1 MKKIKTKGQP
11 INIDVKTSEKTSG
24 KTGSV
29 CVTGS
34 DGKKYQ
40 YKPPIAN
47 NSMKRR
53 VKADWTDTENF
64 GEVLAARIAKV
75 FDIELNTPRV
85 PTVSFVTG
93 TNSPHLA
100 IASEYLTG
108 NTVKSLDDY
117 LGRPPEKSHIKLVS
131 GVGDEDK
138 GHHNIDDVKYQPLK
152 KELAHAV
159 AVSTLLGDHDVNPGN
174 MMVIKE
180 NQNGP
185 IRLGRID
192 FGHAFND
199 LMRSPTWGG
208 EKVHN
213 NNVIDFFNRATV
225 DGFNAKIRKSKL
237 WRDYP
242 GLIPSREMVEAL
254 KELVNK
260 IGAETSI
267 ITAIDDVKKEIT
279 DLFKENEHINQKHVI
294 RSFKRIADHVLSDEK
309 ISRDPGESDID
320 FYFKK
325 IRVYA
330 TNNLKK
336 MGYAA
341 EVMLL
346 QVDMQDAIKKGEKLD
361 SLKTRYESLIVNG
374 NDPDIGPFA
383 WIKEAEKIP
392 PFKGNFDEFVEHR
405 KKADACDSLV
415 SEIDKLLGDNTV
427 IKSEREVRFA
437 RDLKAIAI
445 NPKKSP
451 EEKYSL
457 LSDKVTQFKNNS
469 ETISN
474 FFSKLIALFYSLFT
488 FKSIS
493 EPGPSVSPQIS
504 KGNTDNLVQEQKPE
518 ELTTILNKFR
528 AYKLDYE
535 NEVIVSCHNRRVSA
549 CQGARTNPSRA
560 RKQAEFLKKTQN
572 I

>member
-1 MKKIKTKGQP
+1 MQEIKTKGQSVTV
-11 INIDVKTSEKTSG
+11 DKKTSEKTSG

-29 CVTGS
+29 CVTGY

-47 NSMKRR
+47 NSLKRR

-75 FDIELNTPRV
+75 FDLQPNTPRV
-85 PTVSFVTG
+85 PTVSFVTDDE
-93 TNSPHLA
+93 SPHLA

-108 NTVKSLDDY
+108 ETVKPLDDY
-117 LGRPPEKSHIKLVS
+117 LERPPEKSHIKLVS
-131 GVGDEDK
+131 GVGNKEK
-138 GHHNIDDVKYQPLK
+138 GHHNIDGDCEEHKPLK
-152 KELAHAV
+152 KELARAV
-159 AVSTLLGDHDVNPGN
+159 ALSTLLGDHDVNPGN
-174 MMVIKE
+174 MMVIQE
-180 NQNGP
+180 IQGGP
-185 IRLGRID
+185 IRIARID

-225 DGFNAKIRKSKL
+225 DGLSAKIRKSKL

-254 KELVNK
+254 SELVNK
-260 IGAETSI
+260 EEAEKSI
-267 ITAIDDVKKEIT
+267 ITAIEEVRQEMT
-279 DLFKENEHINQKHVI
+279 ALFKENPQINQKHVI

-309 ISRDPGESDID
+309 IPRNSGESEID
-320 FYFKK
+320 FYFRK
-325 IRVYA
+325 IAVYE

-336 MGYAA
+336 MEYAA
-341 EVMLL
+341 NVMLL
-346 QVDMQDAIKKGEKLD
+346 QVDIQDAVKKGEKLD
-361 SLKTRYESLIVNG
+361 SLKTRCEELSAEG
-374 NDPDIGPFA
+374 NDPDIGPFV

-392 PFKGNFDEFVEHR
+392 PFKGNFDGFVEHR

-415 SEIDKLLGDNTV
+415 SEIDKLLSNNAV
-427 IKSEREVRFA
+427 KKSNREVRFA

-457 LSDKVTQFKNNS
+457 LSDRVTQFQKNS
-469 ETISN
+469 ETKSN
-474 FFSKLIALFYSLFT
+474 FFSKLIELFYSLFASNNT
-488 FKSIS
+488 SRPRQSLSNQVS
-493 EPGPSVSPQIS
+493 E
-504 KGNTDNLVQEQKPE
+504 GNTDNPMQKQKPKQ
-518 ELTTILNKFR
+518 LTKILDEFSEFKHHYQDEINSGKT
-528 AYKLDYE
+528 KSVDE
-535 NEVIVSCHNRRVSA
+535 STMEK
-549 CQGARTNPSRA
+549 QNPRI
-560 RKQAEFLKKTQN
+560 N
-572 I
+572 